1 MASVPSKL
9 VFRTFSSQSHKNH
22 SWQHQDQERDIRKNK
37 KKSKKIHTEPSWQK
51 DQEKCSSFLW
61 SCFQCRFSNSPP
73 FKMAKK
79 SEGKHVK
86 NLKYFLQIR
95 TWRST
100 WCTMV
105 NGSRRRRRTWRSERW
120 TRSSTSPSSS
130 IFLAMSPG
138 LERSLIISG
147 PALKHWHSRNNY
159 HEGHYM

>member
-37 KKSKKIHTEPSWQK
+37 KNKQKNSYRTLLTERSREMQF
-51 DQEKCSSFLW
+51 FLW
-61 SCFQCRFSNSPP
+61 SCFQCRFSNSPT

-79 SEGKHVK
+79 SEGKHIK

-147 PALKHWHSRNNY
+147 PTLKHWHSRNNY
-159 HEGHYM
+159 HEGHCR